1 MNLVSRQRQIYSH
14 VTCEQLL
21 FSYMILWHYLLSL
34 LIFQLQW
41 RNAHWHTTH
50 QKGGYHCKFY
60 SPQFMKKRTVLQKAR
75 KSTSL
80 PASPY
85 KVTARCCLIKSFKG
99 LPTFTIRPK
108 SPSKAIC
115 YIIIHNFLVNSRL
128 MCIVCPQ
135 LIPTT
140 LKLENIF
147 CIQRANSFIASLS
160 LFLLRIVSDGLLF
173 RQEK

>member
-1 MNLVSRQRQIYSH
+1 MWTVTFFLYDPLTLPFITSH
-14 VTCEQLL
+14 ISAAVEKC
-21 FSYMILWHYLLSL
+21 SL
-34 LIFQLQW
+34 T
-41 RNAHWHTTH
+41 HHTP
-50 QKGGYHCKFY
+50 KRKYHCKFY

-85 KVTARCCLIKSFKG
+85 KVTACRYLLKSFKG

-108 SPSKAIC
+108 SPSKTIC
-115 YIIIHNFLVNSRL
+115 FIIVHNFLVNSRL

-135 LIPTT
+135 LILTT

-160 LFLLRIVSDGLLF
+160 SFLLRIVSDGLLF